1 MFASYAMHMLKQTTL
16 FTLRNVTMLQR
27 VDKGTKGF
35 GKLNFGNST
44 MYQPSLDTDVG
55 NNFRKRLILK
65 SNISW
70 LCQFFPKASFN
81 PPIFRLFSWSICH
94 IACPLKLVLV
104 FPVSFKTPSFVGI
117 SAAPKAIPSFSC
129 EIFQVYKVW

>member
-1 MFASYAMHMLKQTTL
+1 MFASYAMHMVKWTTL
-16 FTLRNVTMLQR
+16 FTLRNTTMLQR
-27 VDKGTKGF
+27 VDKGTNGF

-70 LCQFFPKASFN
+70 LCQFSPR
-81 PPIFRLFSWSICH
+81 PPLILQSSGYS
-94 IACPLKLVLV
+94 LE
-104 FPVSFKTPSFVGI
+104 VSVTSH
-117 SAAPKAIPSFSC
+117 AR
-129 EIFQVYKVW
+129 